1 LFFNNHIFQLIIL
14 FQTGLFGAL
23 FAQQSYVDYN
33 IVNSS
38 ILDNRVNCIEVDT
51 NNVKWIGTE
60 WGLVSYNDNSWVDYS
75 ADVDNVSIRC
85 IEFDK
90 QGKLWVGVLG
100 GLYRYNGIY
109 WTHFDTSNSNLDNQV
124 NCIAF
129 DSLNNPWI
137 GTQNGLFRYD
147 GRNFHL
153 ELDSSGLE
161 PGFINVTSLAFQGDS
176 LIIGTK
182 NGGIAY
188 LHNGS
193 ISWYTTFSGNLPD
206 NTTFDINIMENSSRL
221 FASPQ
226 GGLLMHHFSGSWF
239 NWNIIN
245 TPSFPS
251 NSLRCIEKLDS
262 NSYLAGTIGAG
273 IFSFSFQLGS
283 PITTIYNISTNSLP
297 DNDILDIAVDLN
309 GVIWIGT
316 EYSGL
321 VKWDNTSS
329 VTSTLGTDVKKT
341 IGLYDLL
348 GRKTEVEKNKILFNI
363 KEDFSVDKVLII
375 E

>member
-1 LFFNNHIFQLIIL
+1 
-14 FQTGLFGAL
+14 
-23 FAQQSYVDYN
+23 
-33 IVNSS
+33 
-38 ILDNRVNCIEVDT
+38 
-51 NNVKWIGTE
+51 
-60 WGLVSYNDNSWVDYS
+60 
-75 ADVDNVSIRC
+75 
-85 IEFDK
+85 
-90 QGKLWVGVLG
+90 
-100 GLYRYNGIY
+100 
-109 WTHFDTSNSNLDNQV
+109 
-124 NCIAF
+124 
-129 DSLNNPWI
+129 
-137 GTQNGLFRYD
+137 
-147 GRNFHL
+147 
-153 ELDSSGLE
+153 
-161 PGFINVTSLAFQGDS
+161 
-176 LIIGTK
+176 
-182 NGGIAY
+182 
-188 LHNGS
+188 
-193 ISWYTTFSGNLPD
+193 
-206 NTTFDINIMENSSRL
+206 
-221 FASPQ
+221 
-226 GGLLMHHFSGSWF
+226 MHHFSGSWF